1 MNNNSGNITKD
12 IKTLYSLTKKDLKL
26 ELRSLSTILITI
38 VFAALIVVLF
48 NIAFPFG
55 VAQKNEIISIIIWV
69 VFLFSSLIVSSGMI
83 ELDTK
88 NNSLE
93 LILMYGIKSEIY
105 FLSKVLS
112 VFTILSI
119 VQLTIFSL
127 FYVLFQLSFQNP
139 VIILVAILTNI
150 GISSITV
157 ILGILSVRNNL
168 NQNILS
174 ILVIPFTLP
183 YLLGAVEVT
192 NLLTESGNINYISAM
207 FFNMSLIISGIVFVI
222 FYINT
227 LNIFVEFSIAFLL
240 L

>member
-1 MNNNSGNITKD
+1 MNSNSENITKD
-12 IKTLYSLTKKDLKL
+12 IKTLFSLFKKDLKL
-26 ELRSLSTILITI
+26 EFRSLSTILITI
-38 VFAALIVVLF
+38 VFTALIVVLF

-88 NNSLE
+88 DNSLE

-174 ILVIPFTLP
+174 IVVIPFTLP

-192 NLLTESGNINYISAM
+192 NQLTEAGNINYIL
-207 FFNMSLIISGIVFVI
+207 NSLYAFVAFDLIFLISGAILIGVYFK
-222 FYINT
+222 
-227 LNIFVEFSIAFLL
+227 LEK
-240 L
+240 

>member
-1 MNNNSGNITKD
+1 MNNNSENITKD
-12 IKTLYSLTKKDLKL
+12 IKTLYSLTKKDIKL
-26 ELRSLSTILITI
+26 EFRSLSTILITI
-38 VFAALIVVLF
+38 VFTALIVVLF

-55 VAQKNEIISIIIWV
+55 IAQKNEIISIIIWV

-88 NNSLE
+88 DNSLE

-112 VFTILSI
+112 VFTILSV

-127 FYVLFQLSFQNP
+127 FYVLFQLNFQNP

-192 NLLTESGNINYISAM
+192 NQLTESGNINYIL
-207 FFNMSLIISGIVFVI
+207 NSLYAIVAFDLIFLISGAILIGVYFK
-222 FYINT
+222 
-227 LNIFVEFSIAFLL
+227 LEK
-240 L
+240 

>member
-1 MNNNSGNITKD
+1 MIIMNNDSGNIKRDMKTLFSLFKKD
-12 IKTLYSLTKKDLKL
+12 IKL
-26 ELRSLSTILITI
+26 EFRSLSTILITI
-38 VFAALIVVLF
+38 VFTALIVVLF

-83 ELDTK
+83 EFDTK

-105 FLSKVLS
+105 FLSKILS

-119 VQLTIFSL
+119 VQVTIFSL

-139 VIILVAILTNI
+139 AIIFVAILTNI

-168 NQNILS
+168 NQNVLS

-192 NLLTESGNINYISAM
+192 NQLTESGNINNILNSIYAIVA
-207 FFNMSLIISGIVFVI
+207 FDVIFLISG
-222 FYINT
+222 
-227 LNIFVEFSIAFLL
+227 ALL
-240 L
+240 IGVYFKLEK

>member
-1 MNNNSGNITKD
+1 MNSNSENITKD
-12 IKTLYSLTKKDLKL
+12 IKTLFSLFKKDLKL
-26 ELRSLSTILITI
+26 EFRSLSTILITI
-38 VFAALIVVLF
+38 VFTALIVVLF

-88 NNSLE
+88 DNSLE

-192 NLLTESGNINYISAM
+192 NQLTELGNINYIL
-207 FFNMSLIISGIVFVI
+207 NSLYAFVAFDLIFLISGAILIGVYFK
-222 FYINT
+222 
-227 LNIFVEFSIAFLL
+227 LEK
-240 L
+240 

>member
-1 MNNNSGNITKD
+1 MNSNSENITKD
-12 IKTLYSLTKKDLKL
+12 IKTLFSLFKKDLKL
-26 ELRSLSTILITI
+26 EFRSLSTILITI
-38 VFAALIVVLF
+38 VFTALIVVLF

-88 NNSLE
+88 DNSLE

-192 NLLTESGNINYISAM
+192 NQLTESGNINYIL
-207 FFNMSLIISGIVFVI
+207 NSLYAIVAFDLIFLISGAILIGVYFK
-222 FYINT
+222 
-227 LNIFVEFSIAFLL
+227 LEK
-240 L
+240 

>member
-1 MNNNSGNITKD
+1 MNSNSDSNTRD
-12 IKTLYSLTKKDLKL
+12 IKTLFSLFKKDLKL
-26 ELRSLSTILITI
+26 EFRSLSTILITI
-38 VFAALIVVLF
+38 VFTALIVVLF

-88 NNSLE
+88 DNSLE

-105 FLSKVLS
+105 FLSKILS

-139 VIILVAILTNI
+139 VIIFVAILTNI

-192 NLLTESGNINYISAM
+192 NQLTESGNINYIL
-207 FFNMSLIISGIVFVI
+207 NSLYAIVAFDLIFLISG
-222 FYINT
+222 
-227 LNIFVEFSIAFLL
+227 ALL
-240 L
+240 IGVYFKLEK

>member
-1 MNNNSGNITKD
+1 MNSNSENITTD
-12 IKTLYSLTKKDLKL
+12 IKILFSLFKKDLKL
-26 ELRSLSTILITI
+26 EFRSLSTILITI
-38 VFAALIVVLF
+38 VFTALIVVLF

-88 NNSLE
+88 DNSLE

-192 NLLTESGNINYISAM
+192 NQLTESGNINYIL
-207 FFNMSLIISGIVFVI
+207 NSLYAIVAFDLIFLISGAILIGVYFK
-222 FYINT
+222 
-227 LNIFVEFSIAFLL
+227 LEK
-240 L
+240 

>member
-1 MNNNSGNITKD
+1 
-12 IKTLYSLTKKDLKL
+12 
-26 ELRSLSTILITI
+26 
-38 VFAALIVVLF
+38 
-48 NIAFPFG
+48 
-55 VAQKNEIISIIIWV
+55 
-69 VFLFSSLIVSSGMI
+69 MI

-88 NNSLE
+88 DNSLE

-139 VIILVAILTNI
+139 VIIFVAILTNI

-192 NLLTESGNINYISAM
+192 NQLTESGNINYIL
-207 FFNMSLIISGIVFVI
+207 NSLYAIVAFDLIFLISG
-222 FYINT
+222 
-227 LNIFVEFSIAFLL
+227 ALL
-240 L
+240 IGVYFKLEK

>member
-1 MNNNSGNITKD
+1 MNNNSENITKD
-12 IKTLYSLTKKDLKL
+12 IKTLFSLFKKDLKL
-26 ELRSLSTILITI
+26 EFRSLSTILITI
-38 VFAALIVVLF
+38 VFTALIVVLF

-88 NNSLE
+88 DNSLE

-192 NLLTESGNINYISAM
+192 NQLTESGNINYIL
-207 FFNMSLIISGIVFVI
+207 NSLYAIVAFDLIFLISGAILIGVYFK
-222 FYINT
+222 
-227 LNIFVEFSIAFLL
+227 LEK
-240 L
+240 

>member
-1 MNNNSGNITKD
+1 MNSNSDSNTRD
-12 IKTLYSLTKKDLKL
+12 IKTLFSLFKKDLKL
-26 ELRSLSTILITI
+26 EFRSLSTILITI
-38 VFAALIVVLF
+38 VFTALIVVLF

-55 VAQKNEIISIIIWV
+55 VVQKNEIISIIIWV

-88 NNSLE
+88 DNSLE

-192 NLLTESGNINYISAM
+192 NQLTESGNINYIL
-207 FFNMSLIISGIVFVI
+207 NSLYAIVAFDLIFLISG
-222 FYINT
+222 
-227 LNIFVEFSIAFLL
+227 ALL
-240 L
+240 IGVYFKLEK

>member
-1 MNNNSGNITKD
+1 MNSNSENITKD
-12 IKTLYSLTKKDLKL
+12 IKTLFSLFKKDLKL
-26 ELRSLSTILITI
+26 EFRSLSTILITI
-38 VFAALIVVLF
+38 VFTALIVVLF

-88 NNSLE
+88 DNSLE

-192 NLLTESGNINYISAM
+192 NQLTESGNINYIL
-207 FFNMSLIISGIVFVI
+207 NSLYAIVAFDMIFLISG
-222 FYINT
+222 
-227 LNIFVEFSIAFLL
+227 ALL
-240 L
+240 IGVYFKLEK

>member
-1 MNNNSGNITKD
+1 MNNNSENITKD
-12 IKTLYSLTKKDLKL
+12 IKTLYSLTKKDIKL

-88 NNSLE
+88 DNSLE

-112 VFTILSI
+112 VFTILSV

-127 FYVLFQLSFQNP
+127 FYVLFQLNFQNP

-192 NLLTESGNINYISAM
+192 NQLTESGNINYIL
-207 FFNMSLIISGIVFVI
+207 NSLYAIVAFDLIFLISGAILIGVYFK
-222 FYINT
+222 
-227 LNIFVEFSIAFLL
+227 LEK
-240 L
+240 

>member
-1 MNNNSGNITKD
+1 MNNNSENITKD
-12 IKTLYSLTKKDLKL
+12 IKTLYSLTKKDIKL

-88 NNSLE
+88 DNSLE

-112 VFTILSI
+112 VFTILSV

-127 FYVLFQLSFQNP
+127 FYVLFQLNFQNP

-192 NLLTESGNINYISAM
+192 NQLTESGNINYIL
-207 FFNMSLIISGIVFVI
+207 NSLYAIVAFDLIFLISG
-222 FYINT
+222 
-227 LNIFVEFSIAFLL
+227 ALL
-240 L
+240 IGVYFKLEK

>member
-1 MNNNSGNITKD
+1 MNSNSDSNTRD
-12 IKTLYSLTKKDLKL
+12 IKTLFSLFKKDLKL
-26 ELRSLSTILITI
+26 EFRSLSTILITI
-38 VFAALIVVLF
+38 VFTALIVVLF

-88 NNSLE
+88 DNSLE
-93 LILMYGIKSEIY
+93 LILMYGIKSETY

-192 NLLTESGNINYISAM
+192 NQLTESGNINYIL
-207 FFNMSLIISGIVFVI
+207 NSLYAIVAFDLIFLISG
-222 FYINT
+222 
-227 LNIFVEFSIAFLL
+227 ALL
-240 L
+240 IGVYFKLEK

>member
-1 MNNNSGNITKD
+1 MNSNSDSNTRD
-12 IKTLYSLTKKDLKL
+12 IKTLFSLFKKDLKL
-26 ELRSLSTILITI
+26 EFRSLSTILITI
-38 VFAALIVVLF
+38 VFTALIVVLF

-88 NNSLE
+88 DNSLE

-119 VQLTIFSL
+119 VQLTIFAL

-139 VIILVAILTNI
+139 VIILVAILINI

-192 NLLTESGNINYISAM
+192 NQLTESANINYIL
-207 FFNMSLIISGIVFVI
+207 NSLYAIVAFDLIFLISG
-222 FYINT
+222 
-227 LNIFVEFSIAFLL
+227 ALL
-240 L
+240 IGVYFKLEK

>member
-1 MNNNSGNITKD
+1 MNSNSDSKRGD
-12 IKTLYSLTKKDLKL
+12 IKTLFSLFKKDLKL
-26 ELRSLSTILITI
+26 EFRSLSTILITI
-38 VFAALIVVLF
+38 VFTALIVVLF

-88 NNSLE
+88 DNSLE
-93 LILMYGIKSEIY
+93 LILMYGIKSETY

-112 VFTILSI
+112 VFTILSV

-139 VIILVAILTNI
+139 VIILVAILANI

-192 NLLTESGNINYISAM
+192 NQLTESGNINYIL
-207 FFNMSLIISGIVFVI
+207 NSLYAIVAFDLIFLISG
-222 FYINT
+222 
-227 LNIFVEFSIAFLL
+227 ALL
-240 L
+240 IGVYFKLEK

>member
-1 MNNNSGNITKD
+1 MNSNSDSNTRD
-12 IKTLYSLTKKDLKL
+12 IKTLFSLFKKDLKL
-26 ELRSLSTILITI
+26 EFRSLSTILITI
-38 VFAALIVVLF
+38 VFTALIVVLF

-83 ELDTK
+83 EFDTK
-88 NNSLE
+88 DNSLE

-139 VIILVAILTNI
+139 VIILVAILINI

-192 NLLTESGNINYISAM
+192 NQLTESGNINYIL
-207 FFNMSLIISGIVFVI
+207 NSLYAIVAFDLIFLISG
-222 FYINT
+222 
-227 LNIFVEFSIAFLL
+227 ALL
-240 L
+240 IGVYFKLEK

>member
-1 MNNNSGNITKD
+1 MNNNSENITKD
-12 IKTLYSLTKKDLKL
+12 IKTLYSLTKKDIKL

-88 NNSLE
+88 DNSLE

-112 VFTILSI
+112 VFIILSV

-192 NLLTESGNINYISAM
+192 NKLTESGNINYIL
-207 FFNMSLIISGIVFVI
+207 NSLYAIVAFDLIFLISGAILIGVYFK
-222 FYINT
+222 
-227 LNIFVEFSIAFLL
+227 LEK
-240 L
+240 

>member
-1 MNNNSGNITKD
+1 
-12 IKTLYSLTKKDLKL
+12 
-26 ELRSLSTILITI
+26 
-38 VFAALIVVLF
+38 
-48 NIAFPFG
+48 
-55 VAQKNEIISIIIWV
+55 
-69 VFLFSSLIVSSGMI
+69 MI

-88 NNSLE
+88 DNSLE

-192 NLLTESGNINYISAM
+192 NQLTESGNINYIL
-207 FFNMSLIISGIVFVI
+207 NSLYAIVAFDLIFLISG
-222 FYINT
+222 
-227 LNIFVEFSIAFLL
+227 ALL
-240 L
+240 IGVYFKLEK

>member
-1 MNNNSGNITKD
+1 MNNDSGNIKRDMKILFSLFKKD
-12 IKTLYSLTKKDLKL
+12 IKL
-26 ELRSLSTILITI
+26 EFRSLSTILITI
-38 VFAALIVVLF
+38 VFTALIVVLF

-83 ELDTK
+83 EFDTK

-105 FLSKVLS
+105 FLSKILS

-119 VQLTIFSL
+119 VQVTIFSL

-139 VIILVAILTNI
+139 AIIFVAILTNI

-168 NQNILS
+168 NQNVLS

-192 NLLTESGNINYISAM
+192 NQLTESGNINNILNSIYA
-207 FFNMSLIISGIVFVI
+207 IVAFDVI
-222 FYINT
+222 FLIT
-227 LNIFVEFSIAFLL
+227 GALL
-240 L
+240 IGVYFKLEK

>member
-1 MNNNSGNITKD
+1 MNSYSESNTRD
-12 IKTLYSLTKKDLKL
+12 IKTLFSLFKKDLKL
-26 ELRSLSTILITI
+26 EFRSLSTILITI
-38 VFAALIVVLF
+38 VFTALIVVLF

-83 ELDTK
+83 EFDTK

-105 FLSKVLS
+105 FLSKILS

-119 VQLTIFSL
+119 VQVTIFSL

-139 VIILVAILTNI
+139 AIIFVAILTNI

-168 NQNILS
+168 NQNVLS

-192 NLLTESGNINYISAM
+192 NQLTESGNINNILNSIYAIVA
-207 FFNMSLIISGIVFVI
+207 FDVIFLISG
-222 FYINT
+222 
-227 LNIFVEFSIAFLL
+227 ALL
-240 L
+240 IGVYFKLEK

>member
-1 MNNNSGNITKD
+1 MNNNSENITKD
-12 IKTLYSLTKKDLKL
+12 IKTLYSLTKKDIKL

-88 NNSLE
+88 DNSLE

-112 VFTILSI
+112 VFTILSV

-192 NLLTESGNINYISAM
+192 NQLTESGNINYIL
-207 FFNMSLIISGIVFVI
+207 NSLYAIVAFDLIFLISGAILIGVYFK
-222 FYINT
+222 
-227 LNIFVEFSIAFLL
+227 LEK
-240 L
+240 

>member
-1 MNNNSGNITKD
+1 MNSYSESNTRD
-12 IKTLYSLTKKDLKL
+12 IKTFFSLFKKDLKL
-26 ELRSLSTILITI
+26 EFRSLSTILITI
-38 VFAALIVVLF
+38 VFTALIVVLF

-88 NNSLE
+88 DNSLE

-139 VIILVAILTNI
+139 VIIFVAILTNI

-192 NLLTESGNINYISAM
+192 NQLPESGNINYIL
-207 FFNMSLIISGIVFVI
+207 NSLYAIVAFDLIFLISG
-222 FYINT
+222 
-227 LNIFVEFSIAFLL
+227 ALL
-240 L
+240 IGVYFKLEK

>member
-1 MNNNSGNITKD
+1 MNNDSGNIKRDMKTLFSLFKKD
-12 IKTLYSLTKKDLKL
+12 IKL
-26 ELRSLSTILITI
+26 EFRSLSTILITI
-38 VFAALIVVLF
+38 VFTALIVVLF

-83 ELDTK
+83 EFDTK

-105 FLSKVLS
+105 FLSKILS

-119 VQLTIFSL
+119 VQVTIFSL

-139 VIILVAILTNI
+139 AIIFVAILTNI

-168 NQNILS
+168 NQNVLS

-192 NLLTESGNINYISAM
+192 NQLTESGNINNILNSIYAIMA
-207 FFNMSLIISGIVFVI
+207 FDVIFLISG
-222 FYINT
+222 
-227 LNIFVEFSIAFLL
+227 ALL
-240 L
+240 IGVYFKLEK

>member
-1 MNNNSGNITKD
+1 MNNDSGNIKRDMKTLFSLFKKD
-12 IKTLYSLTKKDLKL
+12 IKL
-26 ELRSLSTILITI
+26 EFRSLSTILITI
-38 VFAALIVVLF
+38 VFTALIVVLF

-83 ELDTK
+83 EFDTK

-105 FLSKVLS
+105 FLSKILS

-119 VQLTIFSL
+119 VQVTIFSL

-139 VIILVAILTNI
+139 AIIFVAILTNI

-168 NQNILS
+168 NQNVLS

-192 NLLTESGNINYISAM
+192 NQLTESGNINNILNSIYAIVA
-207 FFNMSLIISGIVFVI
+207 FDVIFLISG
-222 FYINT
+222 
-227 LNIFVEFSIAFLL
+227 ALL
-240 L
+240 IGVYFNLEK

>member
-1 MNNNSGNITKD
+1 MNSNSENITTD
-12 IKTLYSLTKKDLKL
+12 IKILFSLFKKDLKL
-26 ELRSLSTILITI
+26 EFRSLSTILITI
-38 VFAALIVVLF
+38 VFTALIVVLF

-88 NNSLE
+88 DNSLE

-192 NLLTESGNINYISAM
+192 NQLTESGNINYIL
-207 FFNMSLIISGIVFVI
+207 NSLYAIVAFDLIFLISG
-222 FYINT
+222 
-227 LNIFVEFSIAFLL
+227 ALL
-240 L
+240 IGVYFKLEK

>member
-1 MNNNSGNITKD
+1 MNSNSENITKD
-12 IKTLYSLTKKDLKL
+12 IKTLFSLFKKDLKL
-26 ELRSLSTILITI
+26 EFRSLSTILITI
-38 VFAALIVVLF
+38 VFTALIVVLF

-88 NNSLE
+88 DNSLE

-112 VFTILSI
+112 VFTILSV

-127 FYVLFQLSFQNP
+127 FYVLFQLNFQNP

-192 NLLTESGNINYISAM
+192 NQLTELGNINYIL
-207 FFNMSLIISGIVFVI
+207 NSLYAIVAFDLIFLISGAILIGVYFK
-222 FYINT
+222 
-227 LNIFVEFSIAFLL
+227 LEK
-240 L
+240 

>member
-1 MNNNSGNITKD
+1 MNSYSESNTRD
-12 IKTLYSLTKKDLKL
+12 IKTLFSLFKKDLKL
-26 ELRSLSTILITI
+26 EFRSLSTILITI
-38 VFAALIVVLF
+38 VFTALIVVLF

-88 NNSLE
+88 DNSLE

-139 VIILVAILTNI
+139 VIIFVAILTNI

-157 ILGILSVRNNL
+157 ILGILSVRNDL

-192 NLLTESGNINYISAM
+192 NQLTESGNINYIL
-207 FFNMSLIISGIVFVI
+207 NSLYAIVAFDLIFLISG
-222 FYINT
+222 
-227 LNIFVEFSIAFLL
+227 ALL
-240 L
+240 IGVYFKLEK

>member
-1 MNNNSGNITKD
+1 MNSYSESNTRD
-12 IKTLYSLTKKDLKL
+12 IKTFFSLFKKDLKL
-26 ELRSLSTILITI
+26 EFRSLSTILITI
-38 VFAALIVVLF
+38 VFTALIVVLF

-88 NNSLE
+88 DNSLE

-139 VIILVAILTNI
+139 VIIFVAILTNI

-192 NLLTESGNINYISAM
+192 NQLTESGNINYIL
-207 FFNMSLIISGIVFVI
+207 NSLYAIVAFDLIFLISG
-222 FYINT
+222 
-227 LNIFVEFSIAFLL
+227 ALL
-240 L
+240 IGVYFKLEK

>member
-1 MNNNSGNITKD
+1 MNSNSENITKD

-26 ELRSLSTILITI
+26 EFRSLSTILITI
-38 VFAALIVVLF
+38 VFTALIVVLF

-88 NNSLE
+88 DNSLE

-192 NLLTESGNINYISAM
+192 NQLTESGNINYIL
-207 FFNMSLIISGIVFVI
+207 NSLYAIVAFDLIFLISGAILIGVYFK
-222 FYINT
+222 
-227 LNIFVEFSIAFLL
+227 LEK
-240 L
+240 

>member
-1 MNNNSGNITKD
+1 MNSNSENITKD
-12 IKTLYSLTKKDLKL
+12 IKTLFSLFKKDLKL
-26 ELRSLSTILITI
+26 EFRSLSTILITI
-38 VFAALIVVLF
+38 VFTALIVVLF

-88 NNSLE
+88 DNSLE
-93 LILMYGIKSEIY
+93 LILMYGIKSETY

-192 NLLTESGNINYISAM
+192 NQLTESGNINYIL
-207 FFNMSLIISGIVFVI
+207 NSLYAIVAFDLIFLISGAILIGVYFK
-222 FYINT
+222 
-227 LNIFVEFSIAFLL
+227 LEK
-240 L
+240 

>member
-1 MNNNSGNITKD
+1 MNINSDNITKD
-12 IKTLYSLTKKDLKL
+12 IKTLYSLTKKDLIL

-55 VAQKNEIISIIIWV
+55 VVQKNEIISIIIWV

-88 NNSLE
+88 DNSLE

-112 VFTILSI
+112 VFTILSV

-127 FYVLFQLSFQNP
+127 FYVLFQLNFQNP
-139 VIILVAILTNI
+139 VIILVAILTNM

-192 NLLTESGNINYISAM
+192 NQLTESGNINYIL
-207 FFNMSLIISGIVFVI
+207 NSLYAIVAFDLIFLISGAILIGVYFK
-222 FYINT
+222 
-227 LNIFVEFSIAFLL
+227 LEK
-240 L
+240 

>member
-1 MNNNSGNITKD
+1 MNSNSENITKD
-12 IKTLYSLTKKDLKL
+12 IKTLFSLFKKDLKL
-26 ELRSLSTILITI
+26 EFRSLSTILITI
-38 VFAALIVVLF
+38 VFTALIVVLF

-55 VAQKNEIISIIIWV
+55 IAQKNEIISIIIWV

-88 NNSLE
+88 DNSLE

-192 NLLTESGNINYISAM
+192 NQLTESGNINYIL
-207 FFNMSLIISGIVFVI
+207 NSLYAIVAFDLIFLISG
-222 FYINT
+222 
-227 LNIFVEFSIAFLL
+227 ALL
-240 L
+240 IGVYFKLEK

>member
-1 MNNNSGNITKD
+1 MNNNSENITKD

-48 NIAFPFG
+48 NISFPFG

-88 NNSLE
+88 DNSLE

-112 VFTILSI
+112 VFTILSV

-127 FYVLFQLSFQNP
+127 FYVLFQLNFQNP

-192 NLLTESGNINYISAM
+192 NQLTESGNINYIL
-207 FFNMSLIISGIVFVI
+207 NSLYAIVAFDLIFLISGAILIGVYFK
-222 FYINT
+222 
-227 LNIFVEFSIAFLL
+227 LEK
-240 L
+240 

>member
-1 MNNNSGNITKD
+1 MNSNSDSNTRD
-12 IKTLYSLTKKDLKL
+12 IKTLFSLFKKDLKL
-26 ELRSLSTILITI
+26 EFRSLSTILITI
-38 VFAALIVVLF
+38 VFTALIVVLF

-88 NNSLE
+88 DNSLE

-139 VIILVAILTNI
+139 VIIFVAILTNI

-192 NLLTESGNINYISAM
+192 NQLTESGNINYIL
-207 FFNMSLIISGIVFVI
+207 NSLYAIVAFDLIFLISG
-222 FYINT
+222 
-227 LNIFVEFSIAFLL
+227 ALL
-240 L
+240 IGVYFKLEK

>member
-1 MNNNSGNITKD
+1 MNSYSESNTRD
-12 IKTLYSLTKKDLKL
+12 IKTLFSLFKKDLKL
-26 ELRSLSTILITI
+26 EFRSLSTILITI
-38 VFAALIVVLF
+38 VFIALIVVLF

-88 NNSLE
+88 DNSLE

-139 VIILVAILTNI
+139 VIIFVAILTNI

-192 NLLTESGNINYISAM
+192 NQLTESGNINYIL
-207 FFNMSLIISGIVFVI
+207 NSLYAIVAFDLIFLISG
-222 FYINT
+222 
-227 LNIFVEFSIAFLL
+227 ALL
-240 L
+240 VGVYFKLEK

>member
-1 MNNNSGNITKD
+1 
-12 IKTLYSLTKKDLKL
+12 
-26 ELRSLSTILITI
+26 
-38 VFAALIVVLF
+38 
-48 NIAFPFG
+48 
-55 VAQKNEIISIIIWV
+55 
-69 VFLFSSLIVSSGMI
+69 MI

-88 NNSLE
+88 DNSLE

-112 VFTILSI
+112 VFTILSV

-127 FYVLFQLSFQNP
+127 IYVLFQLSFQNP

-174 ILVIPFTLP
+174 I
-183 YLLGAVEVT
+183 
-192 NLLTESGNINYISAM
+192 
-207 FFNMSLIISGIVFVI
+207 
-222 FYINT
+222 
-227 LNIFVEFSIAFLL
+227 
-240 L
+240 

>member
-1 MNNNSGNITKD
+1 MNNNSDNITKD

-88 NNSLE
+88 DNSLE

-112 VFTILSI
+112 VFTILSV

-192 NLLTESGNINYISAM
+192 NQLTESGNINYIL
-207 FFNMSLIISGIVFVI
+207 NSLYAIVAFDLIFLISGAILIGVYFK
-222 FYINT
+222 
-227 LNIFVEFSIAFLL
+227 LEK
-240 L
+240 

>member
-1 MNNNSGNITKD
+1 MNNDSGNIKRDMKILFSLFKKD
-12 IKTLYSLTKKDLKL
+12 IKL
-26 ELRSLSTILITI
+26 EFRSLSTILITI
-38 VFAALIVVLF
+38 VFTALIVVLF

-83 ELDTK
+83 EFDTK

-105 FLSKVLS
+105 FLSKILS

-119 VQLTIFSL
+119 VQVTIFSL

-139 VIILVAILTNI
+139 AIIFVAILTNI

-168 NQNILS
+168 NQNVLS

-192 NLLTESGNINYISAM
+192 NQLTESGNINNILNSIYAIMA
-207 FFNMSLIISGIVFVI
+207 FDVIFLISG
-222 FYINT
+222 
-227 LNIFVEFSIAFLL
+227 ALL
-240 L
+240 IGVYFKLEK